1 MVCSRRCS
9 HRSHHIFLP
18 FSYKKG
24 TTKAGQHDVQKKHA
38 LDQQKEVKDVTLFTQ
53 LMQWL
58 LRIGSG
64 FMVACFLGFAWGST
78 ALAAGG
84 VGDADSFDGD
94 EVNWPLLVLG
104 ALALVGVLLTFLVIR
119 SRRSARSEN
128 RNG

>member
-1 MVCSRRCS
+1 MVCCRRSS

-38 LDQQKEVKDVTLFTQ
+38 LDQQKEMKDVTQFTQ

-64 FMVACFLGFAWGST
+64 FMVVCFLGFAWGST

-84 VGDADSFDGD
+84 VGDGDSFDGA
-94 EVNWPLLVLG
+94 EVIWSLLVLG
-104 ALALVGVLLTFLVIR
+104 AIAFVGVFTFLVIR
-119 SRRSARSEN
+119 SRRSAQSQN